1 MQCEILA
8 TGSAGNAVVLGGT
21 ILIDCGVSY
30 KLLAPYVPD
39 LQLVLLTHIHSD
51 HFRRATIRR
60 LAAERPRLRWGCG
73 PWLVQPL
80 GELGVSRRQIDA
92 LKDGHTYQY
101 GSKVVVSPVPL
112 VHDVPN
118 QGYKLRIGRE
128 RCIYCTDTANLH
140 GVSAPNYDLY
150 LIEANYD
157 EAEIAQRIADRKAAG
172 EYAYERRV
180 TRSHLSVQQCDDFIY
195 SNIGAR
201 GQYVYMHQHEEKEEN
216 EREIHERTPCRSE
229 GTQGDQDQQ
238 AAGSDA
244 GFYGEA

>member
-21 ILIDCGVSY
+21 ILIDCGVPY
-30 KLLAPYVPD
+30 KLLAPYVHD
-39 LQLVLLTHIHSD
+39 LRLVLLTHIHSD
-51 HFRRATIRR
+51 HFRRPTIRR

-73 PWLVQPL
+73 SWLVQPL
-80 GELGVSRRQIDA
+80 GELGVSRRQMDV

-172 EYAYERRV
+172 EYAYEHRV

-216 EREIHERTPCRSE
+216 EREIHE
-229 GTQGDQDQQ
+229 
-238 AAGSDA
+238 
-244 GFYGEA
+244 

>member
-21 ILIDCGVSY
+21 ILIDCGVPY

-73 PWLVQPL
+73 PLLVQPL

-118 QGYKLRIGRE
+118 QGYKLRIGWE

-157 EAEIAQRIADRKAAG
+157 EAEIARGSQTARRRENTPMNAG
-172 EYAYERRV
+172 
-180 TRSHLSVQQCDDFIY
+180 
-195 SNIGAR
+195 
-201 GQYVYMHQHEEKEEN
+201 
-216 EREIHERTPCRSE
+216 
-229 GTQGDQDQQ
+229 
-238 AAGSDA
+238 
-244 GFYGEA
+244 

>member
-51 HFRRATIRR
+51 HFRRPTIRR

-80 GELGVSRRQIDA
+80 VELGVLRRQIDM

-157 EAEIAQRIADRKAAG
+157 EAEIAQRIADRKTAG

-216 EREIHERTPCRSE
+216 EREIHE
-229 GTQGDQDQQ
+229 
-238 AAGSDA
+238 
-244 GFYGEA
+244 

>member
-30 KLLAPYVPD
+30 KLLAPSVPD

-92 LKDGHTYQY
+92 LKDDGCEFIDLPIDRRGTNPLHDLKLILRYCRTIRAVRPDIVLTYTSKSSIY
-101 GSKVVVSPVPL
+101 G
-112 VHDVPN
+112 
-118 QGYKLRIGRE
+118 GIACRAARAKL
-128 RCIYCTDTANLH
+128 
-140 GVSAPNYDLY
+140 
-150 LIEANYD
+150 
-157 EAEIAQRIADRKAAG
+157 
-172 EYAYERRV
+172 
-180 TRSHLSVQQCDDFIY
+180 
-195 SNIGAR
+195 
-201 GQYVYMHQHEEKEEN
+201 
-216 EREIHERTPCRSE
+216 EREFDRRIVTEAYLQQIERLTGE
-229 GTQGDQDQQ
+229 E
-238 AAGSDA
+238 AAA
-244 GFYGEA
+244 R

>member
-8 TGSAGNAVVLGGT
+8 TGSAGNAVVLGET
-21 ILIDCGVSY
+21 ILIDCGVPY
-30 KLLAPYVPD
+30 KLLAPYVPA

-51 HFRRATIRR
+51 HFRRPTIKR
-60 LAAERPRLRWGCG
+60 LAMERPRLRWGCG

-80 GELGVSRRQIDA
+80 DELGVSRRQIDM
-92 LKDGHTYQY
+92 LRDGCTYQY
-101 GSKVVVSPVPL
+101 GSRVVVSPVPL

-140 GVSAPNYDLY
+140 GVSAPDYDLY

-157 EAEIAQRIADRKAAG
+157 EEEIAQKIADRKAAG

-195 SNIGAR
+195 SNIGTR
-201 GQYVYMHQHEEKEEN
+201 GQYIYMHQHEEKE
-216 EREIHERTPCRSE
+216 I
-229 GTQGDQDQQ
+229 
-238 AAGSDA
+238 
-244 GFYGEA
+244 